1 MQCDR
6 FREAISARIDGEDP
20 GQHAGALD
28 VHLGVCAGCRAWQ
41 ECAHAVTRRARLG
54 IAFLDHDLTPLVLAA
69 VPAPATGR
77 GRRLAGALLLIM
89 QASTNGR
96 RSAVIAVDASR
107 TGAHATSPGSRGDGG
122 TPAGE
127 GGGVAVA

>member
-20 GQHAGALD
+20 GQPAGALD

-54 IAFLDHDLTPLVLAA
+54 MAFLDHDLTPLVLAA

-77 GRRLAGALLLIM
+77 GRRLAAALLRNWRPR
-89 QASTNGR
+89 TNGR
-96 RSAVIAVDASR
+96 RSAVIALEASR
-107 TGAHATSPGSRGDGG
+107 TGDRPASPGSRGDGG

>member
-1 MQCDR
+1 MQCVR

-20 GQHAGALD
+20 GLPDGAPD

-41 ECAHAVTRRARLG
+41 ERAHAVTRRARLG
-54 IAFLDHDLTPLVLAA
+54 VSSLDHDLTSLVLAA
-69 VPAPATGR
+69 VPARATGR
-77 GRRLAGALLLIM
+77 GRRLAGALLRIG
-89 QASTNGR
+89 QARTNR
-96 RSAVIAVDASR
+96 RRPAVIAVDASR
-107 TGAHATSPGSRGDGG
+107 TGARAASPGSRGDGR

>member
-20 GQHAGALD
+20 GLPDGALD

-41 ECAHAVTRRARLG
+41 ERAHVVTRRARVG
-54 IAFLDHDLTPLVLAA
+54 MSSLDHDLTPLVLAA

-77 GRRLAGALLLIM
+77 GRRLAVALLLIWR
-89 QASTNGR
+89 ARTNGR
-96 RSAVIAVDASR
+96 RSAVIALDASR
-107 TGAHATSPGSRGDGG
+107 TGDRAASPGARRDSG
-122 TPAGE
+122 TSAGE
-127 GGGVAVA
+127 GGGVAAA